1 MEPDITAD
9 TTAAGV
15 RPGGSAPV
23 APQRPATA
31 DSLKVGRWQAP
42 KTAVGR
48 EQERLGWLLVVPS
61 VLVVCLV
68 AIYPLFQ
75 TIRLSF
81 TNERLASTREA
92 RNVGFDNYQRMLSDD
107 LFWQSLRNTAIFTV
121 SSVTLEAVL
130 GMIVALAIHSNFR
143 GRGLVRTSMLVPWA
157 IPTVVSS
164 VLWGWMFHDRF
175 GFINSLFQKLGI
187 LADGDNRAWVESTG
201 TALAAVVAIDVW
213 KTTPF
218 MALLLL
224 AGLQIIPSD
233 VYEAAYVDGASK
245 WQQFWQ
251 ITLPLVRP
259 ALLVALIFRT
269 MDSFRVFDLI
279 YVLKGA
285 ATETMTIAIY
295 TQQTLIQNQRLG
307 LGSAGAVLIFICIA
321 MMVAGY
327 SRLIQVEEN

>member
-1 MEPDITAD
+1 MDPDITAD
-9 TTAAGV
+9 STAAV
-15 RPGGSAPV
+15 PATSNAPA
-23 APQRPATA
+23 APQQPLAA
-31 DSLKVGRWQAP
+31 DSLKVGRWQSP

-81 TNERLASTREA
+81 TNERLASTRKA
-92 RNVGFDNYQRMLSDD
+92 SNVGLDNYQRMLGDD
-107 LFWQSLRNTAIFTV
+107 LFWQALKNTAIFTV
-121 SSVTLEAVL
+121 SSVTLEAIL
-130 GMIVALAIHSNFR
+130 GMIVALAIHSQFK

-175 GFINSLFQKLGI
+175 GFINSLFQKLGF
-187 LADGDNRAWVESTG
+187 LDRGDNRAWVESTG
-201 TALAAVVAIDVW
+201 TALGAVVAIDVW

-269 MDSFRVFDLI
+269 MDSFRVFDLV